1 MCKKCKEVTE
11 EFLME
16 NHESFFVDLIPKHW
30 NFIYKKKID
39 KEVSI
44 RKFVF
49 IYQSFK
55 FD

>member
-1 MCKKCKEVTE
+1 MCEECKKVIE
-11 EFLME
+11 EFLMK
-16 NHESFFVDLIPKHW
+16 NHESFFVNLIPKHW

-39 KEVSI
+39 KEVNI

-55 FD
+55 FN